1 MIKELEKA
9 LSRVLLFFPCLGY
22 FIYSWKVEETEEIST
37 LGTNYEKLLYNPNY
51 CKQITTD
58 QLAAVVIHECVHNM
72 FLHPTKVTQKQ
83 AQGKVYDLWIIA
95 LEMVTNAEVIKII
108 KSANTNFEL
117 PGKPYSPLSDD
128 EPPEGDIYYYDA
140 NCRNLTV
147 TEIYEKLYEK
157 YKDKIIVIHGD
168 FPLNPKGGSQQDESG
183 GSQDNGDNG
192 SEGIMGE
199 QTCPRC
205 GSKVPKNAKECP
217 KCGAKVIDLP
227 STLDKVLPSDD
238 KAKVQETIEKTIAV
252 VEKLKKQIGDTPLG
266 IERFVKRY
274 LQSQVPWT
282 RILLSFIGN
291 IVSGSEEYRWE
302 KPNHRHPLSSEVIMP
317 GLVDIELDDIVF
329 VVDTS
334 GSMSDSQISQ
344 IVSELGKVA
353 QYVSEVVIYTT
364 DAKVQEKV
372 RVRNAG
378 EIFRKLKFK
387 GGGGTDFRPIFEE
400 VKRCACMVFFTDGY
414 ATYPEKP
421 PRYPVLW
428 VLTKDNE
435 TPPFGK
441 VCFVFDEKDE

>member
-9 LSRVLLFFPCLGY
+9 LSKVLLFFPCLGY
-22 FIYSWKVEETEEIST
+22 FIYSWKVEETEEIPT

-108 KSANTNFEL
+108 KAINTNFEL
-117 PGKPYSPLSDD
+117 PGEPYSPLSDD
-128 EPPEGDIYYYDA
+128 EPPQGAIYYYDA
-140 NCRNLTV
+140 NCENLTA

-157 YKDKIIVIHGD
+157 YKDKIVRISINVPFGSPQQGD
-168 FPLNPKGGSQQDESG
+168 GEGESG
-183 GSQDNGDNG
+183 NDTNST
-192 SEGIMGE
+192 SE

-205 GSKVPKNAKECP
+205 GSKVPRGAKECP

-227 STLDKVLPSDD
+227 STLDKVLPSED
-238 KAKVQETIEKTIAV
+238 KAKIQETIEKTIAV
-252 VEKLKKQIGDTPLG
+252 VEKLKKQIGDAPLG

-274 LQSQVPWT
+274 LQSQVPWS
-282 RILLSFIGN
+282 RILLAFIGN

-302 KPNHRHPLSSEVIMP
+302 KPNHRHPLSSEIIMP
-317 GLVDIELDDIVF
+317 GLVDVELDDVVF

-334 GSMSDSQISQ
+334 GSMSDSQLSQ
-344 IVSELGKVA
+344 IASELGKVA

-364 DAKVQEKV
+364 DAEVQEKV
-372 RVRNAG
+372 RVRDAD

-421 PRYPVLW
+421 PKYPVLW
-428 VLTKDNE
+428 VLTKDNQ

-441 VCFVFDEKDE
+441 VCYVFDEIDE

>member
-9 LSRVLLFFPCLGY
+9 LSKVLLFFPCLGY
-22 FIYSWKVEETEEIST
+22 FIYSWKIEETEEIPT
-37 LGTNYEKLLYNPNY
+37 LATSYDKLLYNPNY

-58 QLAAVVIHECVHNM
+58 QLAAVIIHECVHNM
-72 FLHPTKVTQKQ
+72 FLHPTKITRKQ
-83 AQGKVYDLWIIA
+83 AQNKIYDLWIIA
-95 LEMVTNAEVIKII
+95 LEMVTNAEVIRII
-108 KSANTNFEL
+108 KAVNTNFEL

-128 EPPEGDIYYYDA
+128 ESPQGDIYYYDA
-140 NCRNLTV
+140 NCENLTA

-157 YKDKIIVIHGD
+157 YKDKIVVIHGD
-168 FPLNPKGGSQQDESG
+168 FPIKPDSSSQQSG
-183 GSQDNGDNG
+183 G
-192 SEGIMGE
+192 EGENNTSE

-205 GSKVPKNAKECP
+205 GSKISKDAKRCS
-217 KCGAKVIDLP
+217 KCGAEVINLP
-227 STLDKVLPSDD
+227 STLDKVLPSYD
-238 KAKVQETIEKTIAV
+238 KTKIQETIEKTIAV

-274 LQSQVPWT
+274 LKSQVPWS

-317 GLVDIELDDIVF
+317 GLVDVELDDLVF

-334 GSMSDSQISQ
+334 GSMSDSQLAQ
-344 IVSELGKVA
+344 IASELGKVV

-364 DAKVQEKV
+364 DAEVQEKV
-372 RVRNAG
+372 RVRDAG
-378 EIFRKLKFK
+378 EIFKKLKFK
-387 GGGGTDFRPIFEE
+387 GSGGTDFRPIFEE

-428 VLTKDNE
+428 VLTKDNQ

-441 VCFVFDEKDE
+441 VCYVFDETDK

>member
-9 LSRVLLFFPCLGY
+9 LSKVLLFFPCLGY
-22 FIYSWKVEETEEIST
+22 FIYSWKIEETEEIPT
-37 LGTNYEKLLYNPNY
+37 LATSYDKLLYNPNY
-51 CKQITTD
+51 CKQTTTD

-95 LEMVTNAEVIKII
+95 LEMVTNAEVIKIL
-108 KSANTNFEL
+108 KAVNTNFEL
-117 PGKPYSPLSDD
+117 PGKPYSPLSDNPPLED
-128 EPPEGDIYYYDA
+128 EPIYYYDS
-140 NCRNLTV
+140 NCENLTA

-157 YKDKIIVIHGD
+157 YKDKIIRIS
-168 FPLNPKGGSQQDESG
+168 LNIPFDMPQQGGEENKSG
-183 GSQDNGDNG
+183 EGDNT
-192 SEGIMGE
+192 SER
-199 QTCPRC
+199 TCPHC

-238 KAKVQETIEKTIAV
+238 KAKIQETIEKTIAV
-252 VEKLKKQIGDTPLG
+252 VEKLKKQIGDAPLG

-282 RILLSFIGN
+282 RILLAFIGN

-302 KPNHRHPLSSEVIMP
+302 KPNHRHPLSSEIIMP
-317 GLVDIELDDIVF
+317 GLVDIEVDDVVF

-334 GSMSDSQISQ
+334 GSMSDSQLSQ
-344 IVSELGKVA
+344 IASELGKVA

-372 RVRNAG
+372 RVRDAG

-435 TPPFGK
+435 IPPFGK

>member
-1 MIKELEKA
+1 MIKELKKA
-9 LSRVLLFFPCLGY
+9 LDKVLLFFPSLGY
-22 FIYSWKVEETEEIST
+22 FIYSWEIEETEKIQT
-37 LGTNYEKLLYNPNY
+37 LATSYDKLLYNPNY
-51 CKQITTD
+51 CKQITTN

-95 LEMVTNAEVIKII
+95 LEMVTNAEVIKILRVE
-108 KSANTNFEL
+108 KASLEL
-117 PGKPYSPLSDD
+117 PGIPYSPLSDV
-128 EPPEGDIYYYDA
+128 EPPEGNIYYYDH
-140 NCRNLTV
+140 NCENLTA
-147 TEIYEKLYEK
+147 TEVYEKLYEK
-157 YKDKIIVIHGD
+157 YKDKIVRISINVP
-168 FPLNPKGGSQQDESG
+168 FGSPQQ
-183 GSQDNGDNG
+183 
-192 SEGIMGE
+192 SEGKGDGNDTNSTSE
-199 QTCPRC
+199 QTCSRC
-205 GSKVPKNAKECP
+205 GSKIPKNAKECP
-217 KCGAKVIDLP
+217 KCGTEVINLP
-227 STLDKVLPSDD
+227 STLDRVLPSDD
-238 KAKVQETIEKTIAV
+238 KSKIQETIEKTIAV
-252 VEKLKKQIGDTPLG
+252 VEKMKKENGNVPLG
-266 IERFVKRY
+266 IERLIKRY
-274 LQSQVPWT
+274 LKSQVPWS
-282 RILLSFIGN
+282 RILLAFIGN

-317 GLVDIELDDIVF
+317 GLVDVELDDVVF

-334 GSMSDSQISQ
+334 GSMSDSQLSQ
-344 IVSELGKVA
+344 IASELGKVA

-372 RVRNAG
+372 RVRDAG

-441 VCFVFDEKDE
+441 VCYVFDEIDE